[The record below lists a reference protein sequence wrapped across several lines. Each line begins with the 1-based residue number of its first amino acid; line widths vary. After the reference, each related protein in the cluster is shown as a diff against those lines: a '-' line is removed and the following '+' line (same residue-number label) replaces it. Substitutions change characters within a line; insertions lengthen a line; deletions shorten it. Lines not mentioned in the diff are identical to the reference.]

1 MTVTWVATSG
11 FPTSTAIA
19 AIYTTTATKCVV
31 SQFSIVQSATTNRV
45 IYVDVSRYN
54 GTSDFYLARNTPV
67 PPGGGYYMPPGVVLA
82 TGQSIRA
89 AVTATTA
96 VVTFSAAEIS

>member
-19 AIYTTTATKCVV
+19 AIYTTTATKSVI
-31 SQFSIVQSATTNRV
+31 SQFSVVQSATTNA
-45 IYVDVSRYN
+45 ILYVSVSRYD
-54 GTSDFYLARNTPV
+54 GTTDFYVARRTPV
-67 PPGGGYYMPPGVVLA
+67 LPGGGYHLPPGVVLA

-89 AVTATTA
+89 AVSATTA
-96 VVTFSAAEIS
+96 AITLSAAEIS